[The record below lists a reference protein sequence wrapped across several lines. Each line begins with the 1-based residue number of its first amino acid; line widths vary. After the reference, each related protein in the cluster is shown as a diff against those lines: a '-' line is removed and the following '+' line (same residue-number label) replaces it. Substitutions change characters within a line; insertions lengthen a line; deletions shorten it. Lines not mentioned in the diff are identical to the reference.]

1 MYNHNSERDFSENG
15 SHKRESHLRKSIG
28 EMVRY
33 YRTHYEVNSA
43 KLAKA
48 AGISPAM
55 LSQIENGTVSPSL
68 TTLRTLATALGVSI
82 TAFLKRSEEP
92 RRAMFI
98 PKSTAGTYVDL
109 SFSDQQAPGE
119 VVGESNMI
127 FINDLDEMRDY
138 FHHESTYFLYCIDGS
153 AKFRYNHTNYNLSRG
168 DCLLFSPCNTSGVL
182 KARGLPA
189 CLLRVRLR
197 GQKAPMD

>member
-1 MYNHNSERDFSENG
+1 
-15 SHKRESHLRKSIG
+15 
-28 EMVRY
+28 
-33 YRTHYEVNSA
+33 
-43 KLAKA
+43 
-48 AGISPAM
+48 
-55 LSQIENGTVSPSL
+55 
-68 TTLRTLATALGVSI
+68 
-82 TAFLKRSEEP
+82 
-92 RRAMFI
+92 MFI